1 MSPKESAQAGLAQIK
16 IAVLDH
22 LAAHPEGC
30 TNADVGKALELQS
43 DFEGEQAG
51 YLSWSVLGLLV
62 NEEKVRYEL
71 KGKKKGR
78 IYFRN

>member
-1 MSPKESAQAGLAQIK
+1 MSPKESAQAGLRQIEAA
-16 IAVLDH
+16 ILDH

-30 TNADVGKALELQS
+30 TNADVGHALGLES

-62 NEEKVRYEL
+62 NEQKVRYEK
-71 KGKKKGR
+71 KGKKGR